1 MIPHSSFDKPFA
13 RVMYGVFFVIGVA
26 VIYFAALF
34 RKDAWLILAITFALY
49 GIFRVAGRLPAGL
62 SEVAI
67 LKLEKVTFYLFVV
80 SALSLVGYC
89 FWAEIIPVKFL
100 G

>member
-1 MIPHSSFDKPFA
+1 MIPHPSSDKPYA
-13 RVMYGVFFVIGVA
+13 RVMYGVFFVIGVI
-26 VIYFAALF
+26 VIYFATLF

-49 GIFRVAGRLPAGL
+49 GIFRVAGRLLAGL

-89 FWAEIIPVKFL
+89 FWAEIIPMKFF